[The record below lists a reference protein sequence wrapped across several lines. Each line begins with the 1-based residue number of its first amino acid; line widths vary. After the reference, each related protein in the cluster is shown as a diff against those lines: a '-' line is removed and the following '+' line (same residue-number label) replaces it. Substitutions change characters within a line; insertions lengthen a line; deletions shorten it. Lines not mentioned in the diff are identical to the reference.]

1 MAMSNIFVYGTLKKG
16 RSNHDMFLGNAKFIG
31 EGQTEQKVWQLL
43 DLGAYP
49 AMTYGNI
56 KVSGEVYEVT
66 AHELSRI
73 DRLEGLDVGLYERHK
88 IVIDVGNDKYH
99 CEAYLMLTVT
109 DVAQYLKSPEV
120 GDW

>member
-1 MAMSNIFVYGTLKKG
+1 MAMSKIFVYGTLKKG

-31 EGQTEQKVWQLL
+31 EGQTEQEVWQLL

-66 AHELSRI
+66 AHELTRI

-88 IVIDVGNDKYH
+88 IVIDVGNDKHH
-99 CEAYLMLTVT
+99 CEAYLMFSVT
-109 DVAQYLKSPEV
+109 ELAQYLKYPEV
-120 GDW
+120 GNW